1 MYEVIKNERNKCI
14 NLVHA
19 AQQKASE
26 IKNRVK
32 LLGNEIENLRNT
44 VLTNE
49 R

>member
-1 MYEVIKNERNKCI
+1 MYDAIQNEKDKCI

-32 LLGNEIENLRNT
+32 LLGNEIENLRNAVIT
-44 VLTNE
+44 KE

>member
-1 MYEVIKNERNKCI
+1 M

-26 IKNRVK
+26 MKNRIK
-32 LLGNEIENLRNT
+32 SLGNEIENLRNT
-44 VLTNE
+44 VITKE

>member
-1 MYEVIKNERNKCI
+1 MYEVIQNERNKCI

-26 IKNRVK
+26 IKKRVK

-44 VLTNE
+44 VITKE